1 MCKGIQSNEDFSEGD
16 NMMTVKNE
24 ELIQNG
30 VRYVPAK
37 KEDVLKAIKE
47 MNQQHSKML
56 SKLAK

>member
-1 MCKGIQSNEDFSEGD
+1 MCKEIQSNENFNEGD

-37 KEDVLKAIKE
+37 KADVLKAIKE